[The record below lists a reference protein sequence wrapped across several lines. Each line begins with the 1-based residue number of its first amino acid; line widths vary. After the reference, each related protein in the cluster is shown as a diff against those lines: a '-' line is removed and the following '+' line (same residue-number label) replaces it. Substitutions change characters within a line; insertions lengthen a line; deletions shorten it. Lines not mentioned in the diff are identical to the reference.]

1 MYCFPNFEPVPC
13 SMSSFN
19 CCFLTCILVSQEAA
33 KVVWYCYLLQNFPQ
47 FIVVHMVKGFSMVN
61 EAEVDVFWNSLAF
74 SMIHQM
80 LAIWS
85 LVPLSFLNPAFTSGS
100 SWFML
105 YWSLTWRIL
114 SITLMACQ
122 MSAVLQYF
130 ERSLAFSFFGIGMKT
145 DFPVLSLHSKWMGKR
160 QKQQETIF
168 LGSKITVNGDCS
180 HNIKRC
186 LFLGEKLW

>member
-1 MYCFPNFEPVPC
+1 
-13 SMSSFN
+13 MSSAN

-145 DFPVLSLHSKWMGKR
+145 DFPVIWSLLSCANLLVYRVQHVNSI
-160 QKQQETIF
+160 IF
-168 LGSKITVNGDCS
+168 LGFEGAQLEF
-180 HNIKRC
+180 HH
-186 LFLGEKLW
+186 LH